1 MEGAY
6 ISRIPDSVDPHR
18 KETAMT
24 TPQEQFVDLYRNS
37 LEGMVA
43 MARATLDEAERLRT
57 RQLEAIR
64 AALEE
69 NAELSRQAA
78 NAATA
83 DELFAVQSRF
93 ANHQIDIA
101 LGYWGKLFEAASHTQ
116 LQGMKQ
122 LEEQA
127 AQFNDRV
134 SSLLDNAPAGAEPMV
149 NAMRAFLQA
158 ARAAYGIS
166 TQATEQA
173 AKMTEAQFVTA
184 TAGIR
189 EAVANARKKSA

>member
-1 MEGAY
+1 
-6 ISRIPDSVDPHR
+6 
-18 KETAMT
+18 MT
-24 TPQEQFVDLYRNS
+24 TPQEQFVDLYRTS

-43 MARATLDEAERLRT
+43 MARSTLDEAERLRA

-64 AALEE
+64 EALEE
-69 NAELSRQAA
+69 NAELTRQVASA
-78 NAATA
+78 STA
-83 DELFAVQSRF
+83 DELFAVQAKF

-116 LQGMKQ
+116 LQGMRKF
-122 LEEQA
+122 EEQA
-127 AQFNDRV
+127 TQFNDRV
-134 SSLLDNAPAGAEPMV
+134 SSLLESAPAGTEPMV
-149 NAMRAFLQA
+149 NAMKSFLQA
-158 ARAAYGIS
+158 ARAAYGIGA
-166 TQATEQA
+166 QATEQA